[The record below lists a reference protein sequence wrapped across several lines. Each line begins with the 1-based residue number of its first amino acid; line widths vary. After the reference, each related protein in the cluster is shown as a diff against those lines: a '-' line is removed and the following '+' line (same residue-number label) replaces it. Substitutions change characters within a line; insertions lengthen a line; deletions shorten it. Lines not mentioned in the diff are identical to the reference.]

1 MARYRGSVCRLC
13 RRERMKLYLKGDRCH
28 SDKCAV
34 TRREYPPGQ
43 HGQSRRTKH
52 SDYGIQLREKQKA
65 KRIYGVLERQ
75 FRNYFEKADKA
86 RGVTGENLLQYLE
99 RRLDNMVFRLGYASS
114 RVQARQLVRHGHI
127 QVNGRKVNIPSFLT
141 KVGDEI
147 GIKPSSQKLQIIKD
161 SVETI
166 VRSGIP
172 AWLELDSDSYKGT
185 VKAIPTRED
194 LGGMIQDH
202 LIVELYSK

>member
-1 MARYRGSVCRLC
+1 M
-13 RRERMKLYLKGDRCH
+13 
-28 SDKCAV
+28 
-34 TRREYPPGQ
+34 
-43 HGQSRRTKH
+43 
-52 SDYGIQLREKQKA
+52 
-65 KRIYGVLERQ
+65 LERQ